1 MFRMCFRLKS
11 QLQLILMTCG
21 YMVILGACGKEEKNY
36 VAKVGEETLTASMIN
51 SALRDDIRDSDSYRL
66 AYTQQWVQ
74 SELLHQKAAKEG
86 FERDPRFIRRMKDIR
101 RELLIRIYLEDEY
114 ERGIK
119 VIPQEMDDYYQKHHA
134 EYFTAE
140 DHIQAEYFATQDRG
154 RAMEVARQFR
164 SLSRLRKKDF
174 LDVINTNMAGT
185 DITGTTEFLPRS
197 RFDLK
202 SGKQLFQK
210 SATDDIIGP
219 LPFGDGYFVIWHIL
233 EIRPKGTPK
242 SFESVAAEIENRIRA
257 LKKKLFTDELIR
269 KLKNEFPVHFPEAKE

>member
-1 MFRMCFRLKS
+1 
-11 QLQLILMTCG
+11 MTCG
-21 YMVILGACGKEEKNY
+21 CLVILGACGKEKNNY
-36 VAKVGEETLTASMIN
+36 VAKVGEEMLTISMID

-66 AYTQQWVQ
+66 VYTQQWVQ

-86 FERDPRFIRRMKDIR
+86 FERDPRFIRRMREIR
-101 RELLIRIYLEDEY
+101 RDLLIQIYLEDEY

-119 VIPQEMDDYYQKHHA
+119 VIPQELDDYYQKRHA
-134 EYFTAE
+134 EFFTAE

-197 RFDLK
+197 RFDQK

-219 LPFGDGYFVIWHIL
+219 LPFGDGYYVIWHIL

-242 SFESVAAEIENRIRA
+242 SFESVAAEIESRIRA
-257 LKKKLFTDELIR
+257 VKRKQFTDELTR
-269 KLKNEFPVHFPEAKE
+269 KLKNEFPVHYREARE